1 VTAKPVPT
9 KKQPWK
15 ELPPRQ
21 IERALRG
28 NHKDLDALVRW
39 YGPVVWAS
47 VAARVRGIPSLALQM
62 EDIVGSVWLELC
74 RNGFKRL
81 RYYDHSRGEFGYFI
95 RLQAGQIAW
104 NLVLR
109 QLGRPELVSD
119 DASEPIDEGL
129 EAHVLSRN
137 FLERLAQR
145 AQARLSESDWALLN
159 ATYVEGLTSEEAA
172 ERFAKKFKTVY
183 QQKHRLRGKL
193 ELLVRELLA
202 ETRPSTGSSERQ
214 IQLVVATIIAA
225 WLAPCHGPPIDVHP
239 KDVEF
244 WQPAPLDSLVR

>member
-1 VTAKPVPT
+1 VTT
-9 KKQPWK
+9 KKEWK
-15 ELPPRQ
+15 ELPPKQ

-28 NHKDLDALVRW
+28 SRKDLDALVRW
-39 YGPVVWAS
+39 YGPVVWAA
-47 VAARVRGIPSLALQM
+47 VAARIRGIPSLALQM

-81 RYYDHSRGEFGYFI
+81 SYYDRTRGEFGYFI

-104 NLVLR
+104 TLVLR

-119 DASEPIDEGL
+119 DAPEPVDEGL
-129 EAHVLSRN
+129 ESHVLSRD

-145 AQARLSESDWALLN
+145 ARARLSESDWDLLN
-159 ATYVEGLTSEEAA
+159 ATFVEGLTSEEAA

-193 ELLVRELLA
+193 EVLVRELLA
-202 ETRPSTGSSERQ
+202 ETRPGAGPNEPRVE
-214 IQLVVATIIAA
+214 LVVASLLAA
-225 WLAPCHGPPIDVHP
+225 WLVPCDARPNDGCP

-244 WQPAPLDSLVR
+244 SQPAPLDSLVR